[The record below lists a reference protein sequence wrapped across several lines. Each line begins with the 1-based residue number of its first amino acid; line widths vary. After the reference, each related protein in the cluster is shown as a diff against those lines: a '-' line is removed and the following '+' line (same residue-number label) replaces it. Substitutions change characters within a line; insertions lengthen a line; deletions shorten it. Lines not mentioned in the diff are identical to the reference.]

1 MLLVRVRL
9 SFEGGEVLQ
18 KIGLV
23 FSRFVPPLLSVR
35 PSVRPTLRRY
45 SLYGKCSELGCDDYD
60 AYLLRCRIFLN
71 VRSLFVRCQWP
82 FLPPHALP
90 STVPLALVGYGFR
103 VVYLLPYV
111 SYQPHFPVNDIWGI

>member
-1 MLLVRVRL
+1 MLLVHTPLFWRRRGATKNWARIQPIRSA
-9 SFEGGEVLQ
+9 SF
-18 KIGLV
+18 
-23 FSRFVPPLLSVR
+23 VR